1 MAATVFN
8 AETQERTCS
17 CGAKETRVVGTALAP
32 TISVNATTIPLK
44 RKQTT
49 TGFKVTGLAN
59 GDAVQSYTSSNRKIF
74 TVDNKG
80 KIKAGKKTGKA
91 KLTITL
97 KSGLKKTVT
106 VKVQKK
112 DVKTTKIVGVTR
124 NLTLKKG
131 KKAVLKPTVQPFT
144 SKQKLRYSSNKKKVA
159 TVSSKGVIKAK
170 KAGKATITVKSGSKK
185 VKVTVKVQ

>member
-1 MAATVFN
+1 MVI
-8 AETQERTCS
+8 
-17 CGAKETRVVGTALAP
+17 
-32 TISVNATTIPLK
+32 TISPISPSG
-44 RKQTT
+44 

-59 GDAVQSYTSSNRKIF
+59 GDAVQSYTSSNKKIF

-97 KSGLKKTVT
+97 KSGLKKVVT